1 MRKTYGQFKGRNGEQ
16 ERKGQDQVPPE
27 CTGACGVAGGDAS
40 EGPFEEARH
49 SLSPLRIE
57 AQHGHRRDQWNAEWM
72 QVTSKETFRTR
83 LFVEMGLWGKPIHFP
98 PSRPS
103 KDRLCCIHSNR
114 IIKMWFFQCV
124 FPDAIMD

>member
-57 AQHGHRRDQWNAEWM
+57 AQHGHRGNAEWM

-103 KDRLCCIHSNR
+103 KDRLCCIHSNG